1 MSRLIH
7 KLVILGLFLCA
18 FTPVLAKTAAEY
30 QSEIQELEAKISS
43 LKNQADTLANQ
54 VAYYDSQISLTAIKI
69 SQTEELIN
77 TLSAKIIDLEGVLDQ
92 STQILVDQI
101 IYTYKTRKLDPFQLF
116 LANPSFTKYF
126 NQRKYISLIQE
137 HNRNFIHDA
146 QLAQTTYEDQK
157 TLLVESQKKLNIQK
171 ASLAGLRLERD
182 NLLKQTKN
190 NEATYQKQL
199 EQAKLELQ
207 AINSALA
214 SASRVGPVKAV
225 DQAVGVGQV
234 DQRVALGVHHAHD
247 AQVLEQKRDA
257 LIEHLLLL
265 RQRGRDADGP
275 DLPAGDG
282 GLGLVL
288 GQPESPFDAPGLGAG
303 DITRHPV
310 DARVVVSF
318 DRDLVI
324 GSDQLERGVHRA
336 DPLGPNNAKG
346 QHGQCSQ
353 QLHGDES
360 NERDASAATS
370 AGQHR

>member
-214 SASRVGPVKAV
+214 SASRVGPVKAGDPIALTGNSGYPSCSTGKHLHFEV
-225 DQAVGVGQV
+225 RKNDTWVNSETYLKPITDKWGLKIGTGNWDWPLKGQIEIT
-234 DQRVALGVHHAHD
+234 QRYGKTNYSYRYSYSGGIHTGIDMLSDNDVIYAP
-247 AQVLEQKRDA
+247 
-257 LIEHLLLL
+257 
-265 RQRGRDADGP
+265 ADGTLYASTEKCGTSILKVKYI
-275 DLPAGDG
+275 DHGS
-282 GLGLVL
+282 GLKTLY
-288 GQPESPFDAPGLGAG
+288 
-303 DITRHPV
+303 
-310 DARVVVSF
+310 
-318 DRDLVI
+318 
-324 GSDQLERGVHRA
+324 
-336 DPLGPNNAKG
+336 
-346 QHGQCSQ
+346 
-353 QLHGDES
+353 LHV
-360 NERDASAATS
+360 
-370 AGQHR
+370 Q